1 MIRRAIGTT
10 LAGLCAL
17 TGPMAVS
24 ALADDAD
31 PAPAALTLS
40 VSSVRPGV
48 PFSAESLTNCPA
60 EGGSQTVDFSFTD
73 SAGDSSEIGSVQTD
87 VSGSWSAASVQLPV
101 NGVDASGGWLDSQ
114 VADGPGTVDAVCLA
128 PDTSSDDSSTDP
140 GDDSATDPGDD
151 SATDPGDDSA
161 TDPGDDTGDPG
172 DSGDS
177 GDDAGDGS
185 EGGVITL
192 AYTSTLTVVGSAA
205 QLSVSPAISDGGS
218 SAVTVTPAEG
228 CAGTGVADVELTI
241 LALGD
246 EASDP
251 LARATATTSAS
262 GTWNPVSI
270 ALPAAAVAGDYAV
283 SADCLQ
289 DDAVTSSY
297 DAAPLALGTVLIG
310 AAVCN
315 ERGAGIR
322 ITGTYGSLIAGSDD
336 GLSLPTTLKLAGDGP
351 WQVQVRSDATGQ
363 LLATRAVT
371 CARPRFDVDV
381 PKTGVSKSGRVRA
394 RACNSGRAPVAAVL
408 QILTGKRART
418 LDRETLQPGDC
429 AWLEG
434 GMLAKGKLAKAQVL
448 LDPPGKGGANAEVA
462 QKFSVRRGK
471 H

>member
-17 TGPMAVS
+17 TGPLAVS

-31 PAPAALTLS
+31 PAPAVLTLS
-40 VSSVRPGV
+40 VASVRPGA

-60 EGGSQTVDFSFTD
+60 EGGTQTVDFSFTD

-87 VSGSWSAASVQLPV
+87 ADGSWSAASVQLPV

-114 VADGPGTVDAVCLA
+114 VAEGPGTVDAVCLA
-128 PDTSSDDSSTDP
+128 PDTSSQDPDDPSTDPGDSGDDSSTDP
-140 GDDSATDPGDD
+140 GDD
-151 SATDPGDDSA
+151 
-161 TDPGDDTGDPG
+161 TGD
-172 DSGDS
+172 DS
-177 GDDAGDGS
+177 GDDSGDIGDGS
-185 EGGVITL
+185 DGGVITL

-205 QLSVSPAISDGGS
+205 QLSVSPAISDGAS
-218 SAVTVTPAEG
+218 SVTVTPAEG
-228 CAGTGVADVELTI
+228 CAGTGVADVELSI

-251 LARATATTSAS
+251 LASATATTSAS

-270 ALPAAAVAGDYAV
+270 ALPAGAATGDYAV
-283 SADCLQ
+283 SATCLQ

-322 ITGTYGSLIAGSDD
+322 VAGTYGSLIAGSDD

-351 WQVQVRSDATGQ
+351 WKVQVRSDVTGQ
-363 LLATRAVT
+363 LLATRAVI
-371 CARPRFDVDV
+371 CPHPRFDVDV
-381 PKTGVSKSGRVRA
+381 PKTGVSKSGHVRA

-408 QILTGKRART
+408 QILKGKKAQT
-418 LDRETLQPGDC
+418 VDRETLQPGDC

-434 GMLAKGKLAKAQVL
+434 GKLAKGKLAKAQVL
-448 LDPPGKGGANAEVA
+448 LDPPGRGGTDTDVA
-462 QKFSVRRGK
+462 QRFSVRRGK